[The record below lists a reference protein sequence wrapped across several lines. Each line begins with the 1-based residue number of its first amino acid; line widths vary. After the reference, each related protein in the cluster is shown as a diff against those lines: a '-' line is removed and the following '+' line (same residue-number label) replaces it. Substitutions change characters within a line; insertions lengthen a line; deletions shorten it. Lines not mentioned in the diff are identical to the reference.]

1 VTTHVPPIDGDCE
14 NGSMSD
20 SQPAP
25 DNGSPESPRQLSSL
39 DWDEVKE
46 LGAWWF
52 HPLVER
58 ETWAAAGYLAVGLFA
73 SIAWFVATVVLL
85 SVSLS
90 LLVIGVGLVLCF
102 LAFGVIDAMAGVERA
117 RAEWIDVVIQP
128 RPVRQASTAVDWL
141 WVRLVDA
148 ARWRQVA
155 YFLLGIIMWPV
166 VFGAAY
172 GLFYLGFQ
180 AVFSIF
186 EVNIFTFV
194 LQAALAVG
202 MLGFAPR
209 ATVWIAQRTAEVVDF
224 FLGVD
229 KAEQLQAR
237 VETVETQRDEILDA
251 VASERR
257 RIERNLHDGVQQQ
270 LVALGIDLG
279 MAAQKMED
287 DPEAA
292 KQLVD
297 DARDKT
303 RASIGELRVIGR
315 GLHPAILEDRGL
327 DAALSAVVSNA
338 KVPITVDVQP
348 GLHLPT
354 DTQET
359 AYFVAS
365 EAVSN
370 IMKHSDA
377 RVASIKIYDRSGVLH
392 MSVHDDGKGGANL
405 TAGSGLA
412 GMAARVRGVDGR
424 FDLYSPDGGPT
435 TLTIELPHE

>member
-1 VTTHVPPIDGDCE
+1 
-14 NGSMSD
+14 MSD

-303 RASIGELRVIGR
+303 RASIGELPGDRPGPAPGHPRGPGPRRRPVRGGVQRQGAHHRRRAARVAPAHRYPGDGLLR
-315 GLHPAILEDRGL
+315 GLRSREQHHEAQRRPA
-327 DAALSAVVSNA
+327 
-338 KVPITVDVQP
+338 
-348 GLHLPT
+348 
-354 DTQET
+354 
-359 AYFVAS
+359 
-365 EAVSN
+365 
-370 IMKHSDA
+370 
-377 RVASIKIYDRSGVLH
+377 ASIKIYDRSGVLH